1 MRQGNTMKFKELRQD
16 VIYQVKNLNEYSLVD
31 KKLPR
36 IYCDMDGV
44 LCNFEQA
51 AERAVGMP
59 MSQWAKEP
67 RTKFKTIRDKWKP
80 IMNTPNF
87 WSNLPWNPGGQRLWS
102 FINKY
107 DPHILSAYVEQ
118 TTDPN
123 CIPGKSKWARTRLG
137 MSGAKVNLVKRREK
151 QNFAKVGGMPTILI
165 DDYSKNISQFKARGG
180 IGILHTS
187 TSNTI
192 SQLKKLGFK

>member
-1 MRQGNTMKFKELRQD
+1 MKFKELKQDIKLQEFRQ
-16 VIYQVKNLNEYSLVD
+16 NNS
-31 KKLPR
+31 KLPR

-51 AERAVGMP
+51 AEKAVGMP
-59 MSQWAKEP
+59 LSQWAKEP
-67 RTKFKTIRDKWKP
+67 NKKFKTIRDKWKP
-80 IMNTPNF
+80 IMNTRNF
-87 WSNLPWNPGGQRLWS
+87 WSGLPWNPGGQRLWS
-102 FINKY
+102 FIRKY
-107 DPHILSAYVEQ
+107 DPYILSAYVEQ

-137 MSGAKVNLVKRREK
+137 MSGSKVNLVKRKEK

-165 DDYSKNISQFKARGG
+165 DDYAKNISQFKARGG

>member
-1 MRQGNTMKFKELRQD
+1 
-16 VIYQVKNLNEYSLVD
+16 
-31 KKLPR
+31 
-36 IYCDMDGV
+36 
-44 LCNFEQA
+44 
-51 AERAVGMP
+51 MP
-59 MSQWAKEP
+59 
-67 RTKFKTIRDKWKP
+67 
-80 IMNTPNF
+80 
-87 WSNLPWNPGGQRLWS
+87 

-123 CIPGKSKWARTRLG
+123 CIPGKSKWDRTRLG
-137 MSGAKVNLVKRREK
+137 MFSKVNLVKRKEK
-151 QNFAKVGGMPTILI
+151 QNFAKVASPTYYINWWLRKEYI
-165 DDYSKNISQFKARGG
+165 TIQSKRC